1 MAGFLR
7 CFQDLREIRGG
18 NGEKA
23 AVDLATSFVTA
34 EDEAAVGLFV
44 PEEENGAAGGVLDRP
59 EGVEIPIDT
68 G

>member
-7 CFQDLREIRGG
+7 RFQDLREIRRG

-23 AVDLATSFVTA
+23 TIDLATSFVTA
-34 EDEAAVGLFV
+34 EDEAADGLFV
-44 PEEENGAAGGVLDRP
+44 SEEENGAAGGVLDHP
-59 EGVEIPIDT
+59 ESVEIPVDT

>member
-7 CFQDLREIRGG
+7 RFQDLRKIRGG

-23 AVDLATSFVTA
+23 AVDLAASFVTA
-34 EDEAAVGLFV
+34 EDEAAVGLLV
-44 PEEENGAAGGVLDRP
+44 PEEENGAARGVLDRP

>member
-7 CFQDLREIRGG
+7 RFQDLRKIRGG

-23 AVDLATSFVTA
+23 AVDLAASFVTA
-34 EDEAAVGLFV
+34 EDEAAVGLFA

>member
-7 CFQDLREIRGG
+7 RFQDLRKIRGG

-23 AVDLATSFVTA
+23 TVDLAASFVTA
-34 EDEAAVGLFV
+34 EDETAVGLFV

>member
-7 CFQDLREIRGG
+7 RFQDLRKIRGG
-18 NGEKA
+18 NGKKA
-23 AVDLATSFVTA
+23 AVDLAASFVTA
-34 EDEAAVGLFV
+34 EDEAAVGLFA